1 MCVSIT
7 EVSEVANKYAA
18 RKKFDEGV
26 AAYVKKD
33 FKASVD
39 RFSQAIKY
47 DPSLALFF
55 VCRGAARLKLG
66 RARDAIGDFNQAIHL
81 KSRYARAY
89 HLRGLAY
96 EKLGQHARAFQ
107 DFDRSLEIDPEY
119 VAAYHSRNSVVS
131 NPRQPALAFK
141 DFEMADHLMALRL
154 TSFDDN
160 VPSDLEI

>member
-1 MCVSIT
+1 MIS
-7 EVSEVANKYAA
+7 EVNTVANKYAA

-26 AAYVKKD
+26 AAYVKNDYKT
-33 FKASVD
+33 SVD

-55 VCRGAARLKLG
+55 VCRGAACLKLG
-66 RARDAIGDFNQAIHL
+66 KARDAIGDFKKAISL
-81 KSRYARAY
+81 KPEYARAY

-131 NPRQPALAFK
+131 NPKKPASGFK

-154 TSFDDN
+154 TSFDGN
-160 VPSDLEI
+160 VPRDLEI

>member
-1 MCVSIT
+1 MCLMIS
-7 EVSEVANKYAA
+7 EVNTVANKYAA

-26 AAYVKKD
+26 AAYVKNDYKT
-33 FKASVD
+33 SVE

-66 RARDAIGDFNQAIHL
+66 RARDAIGDFNQAIQL
-81 KSRYARAY
+81 KSEYARAY

-119 VAAYHSRNSVVS
+119 VAAYHSRKSVVS
-131 NPRQPALAFK
+131 NPRQPSLAFK
-141 DFEMADHLMALRL
+141 DFEIVDHLMALRL

-160 VPSDLEI
+160 VPGDLEI

>member
-1 MCVSIT
+1 MCVIIL
-7 EVSEVANKYAA
+7 EVNTVANKYEA

-26 AAYVKKD
+26 AAYVKRD
-33 FKASVD
+33 FKTSVD
-39 RFSQAIKY
+39 LFSQAIKY
-47 DPSLALFF
+47 DSTLALFF
-55 VCRGAARLKLG
+55 VCRGAAGLKLG
-66 RARDAIGDFNQAIHL
+66 RAHDAIGDFNQAIKM

-89 HLRGLAY
+89 HLRGLAH

-131 NPRQPALAFK
+131 NPKKPTLASK
-141 DFEMADHLMALRL
+141 DFEIVDHLMAMRL

-160 VPSDLEI
+160 VPGDLEI

>member
-1 MCVSIT
+1 MCVMIS
-7 EVSEVANKYAA
+7 EVNKVANKYAA

-26 AAYVKKD
+26 AAYIKND
-33 FKASVD
+33 FKTSVD
-39 RFSQAIKY
+39 LFSQAIEH
-47 DPSLALFF
+47 DPTLALFF

-81 KSRYARAY
+81 KSEYARAY

-131 NPRQPALAFK
+131 NPKKPALTFK

-154 TSFDDN
+154 TSFDEN
-160 VPSDLEI
+160 VPRDLEI